1 MERVRQFIFDRARN
15 ALPMLGVN
23 QPVRTIRGKCPGT
36 DMGDTVRQRVDI
48 AIGAICLFDLACEPV
63 GGDRS
68 FPHQKT
74 VKRSREL
81 GMCSW
86 RDFAIIGDLADIPQ
100 SLHCLAAVRQK
111 ANLVVACRMFQD

>member
-1 MERVRQFIFDRARN
+1 DRARN

-36 DMGDTVRQRVDI
+36 DVGDAVRQRIDVPL
-48 AIGAICLFDLACEPV
+48 GAICLFDLASEPV
-63 GGDRS
+63 GGNGS

-81 GMCSW
+81 CMGSW
-86 RDFAIIGDLADIPQ
+86 RDLSIIGYLADVPQ
-100 SLHCLAAVRQK
+100 SFDCFAAFRQH
-111 ANLVVACRMFQD
+111 ADFVVACSMF